1 MRLNK
6 IDSKDVQ
13 ALSAYLE
20 SREAGVDQQ
29 MNAKVLDIIEQ
40 VRTRK
45 DDALLEYTEKFDH
58 VKLDSLIMSEEEIE
72 AVMSKVDASLIADL
86 KEAAE
91 NIACYHE
98 KQLQEGYEIQKED
111 GVYLG
116 QRVIPL
122 ERVGVYVPGGRAAY
136 PSTVLM
142 NVIPAKIAGV
152 KEIVMVTPPSADG
165 SVDPV
170 IAAAAHI
177 AGVTRICKV
186 GGAQAVAALA
196 YGTQSIPRVD
206 KIVGPGNAYVA
217 CAKRLVYGKVDIDMI
232 AGPSEILVIAD
243 KGADPEYVAAD
254 MISQAEHDP
263 MASSILITDDET
275 LVEKVEEALQ
285 RQSDALPRQ
294 EIIAQSLTRYG
305 TVMVCDTMEEC
316 IEKANAI
323 APEHLELMVQDA
335 RSWLP
340 LVRNAG
346 SVFLGYYTCESIGD
360 YFGGCNHVL
369 PTNGTA
375 RFASALS
382 CDSFIKKSS
391 YLHYTKEALQRDGG
405 KIMNIAHHES
415 LDGHANAV
423 KVRMKP

>member
-177 AGVTRICKV
+177 AGVTHICKV

-294 EIIAQSLTRYG
+294 EIISQSLS
-305 TVMVCDTMEEC
+305 
-316 IEKANAI
+316 N
-323 APEHLELMVQDA
+323 
-335 RSWLP
+335 
-340 LVRNAG
+340 
-346 SVFLGYYTCESIGD
+346 
-360 YFGGCNHVL
+360 
-369 PTNGTA
+369 
-375 RFASALS
+375 
-382 CDSFIKKSS
+382 
-391 YLHYTKEALQRDGG
+391 
-405 KIMNIAHHES
+405 
-415 LDGHANAV
+415 
-423 KVRMKP
+423 